1 MKAIKDAGSASVPN
15 WAEFYKGLLQVGPS
29 ALIGIPADWTEWF
42 RDEGSSSD
50 WFWYEGIVE
59 EFFENWKESPE
70 LAVREAFGSYV
81 LGVQAGLRELPV
93 SPSSE
98 GWVTCG
104 ETKALLTWD
113 ESISVIKGE
122 LAPWHVQALLVAAH
136 APEAASPVRRSFD
149 RMK

>member
-15 WAEFYKGLLQVGPS
+15 WAEFYKVLLQVGPS
-29 ALIGIPADWTEWF
+29 ALMGIPADWKEWF
-42 RDEGSSSD
+42 RDEGGSSD

-93 SPSSE
+93 SPNSE

-104 ETKALLTWD
+104 KSGALLTWE
-113 ESISVIKGE
+113 ESIRAITGE
-122 LAPWHVQALLVAAH
+122 LAAEQVQALLVAARVP
-136 APEAASPVRRSFD
+136 A
-149 RMK
+149 